1 MTGSHVDFERADDD
15 IDDDGGFGADGFA
28 SPDEEEGGGD
38 SSEEEA
44 MYQPTIIQNAKPTQ
58 PKKSTKNAQK
68 SHKDK
73 TSPGKNVFG

>member
-15 IDDDGGFGADGFA
+15 IDEDGGFGADGFA

-44 MYQPTIIQNAKPTQ
+44 MY
-58 PKKSTKNAQK
+58 
-68 SHKDK
+68 
-73 TSPGKNVFG
+73 